1 MRDRTINA
9 ARSAFRRMAA
19 RYAKMTLKQKIVY
32 FLSSLALG
40 VLGIMFMALTGQ
52 VFVWLAPVADQWER
66 APWAYIVLWLL
77 VFGVSFPPLVG
88 WSTLGTISG
97 FLFGLWKGYV
107 KRLTERVFF
116 PADR

>member
-52 VFVWLAPVADQWER
+52 VFVWLAPVAVLDMLTAHPWMVSLSVALGVIDC
-66 APWAYIVLWLL
+66 APA
-77 VFGVSFPPLVG
+77 GSTTTAAA
-88 WSTLGTISG
+88 STL
-97 FLFGLWKGYV
+97 
-107 KRLTERVFF
+107 ERIHVMAVFF
-116 PADR
+116 I